1 MNYSIHRFLEKN
13 SDMLPKYISAAFY
26 QSKLSLVQSLFPEG
40 NPRRQV
46 TKKPSTLSSNIRTQL
61 QTLLAIVKHRRSHYV
76 FCIKPNEGK
85 QPHQFDMAL
94 VQHQVRYMSLM
105 PLVHL
110 CRTGHCYHLLHV
122 KFFHRYKLLNSLT
135 WPHFHGGSQVE
146 GIALIIRN
154 LPLPSAEFTIGT
166 KNVFVRSP
174 RTVYELEQFRRLR
187 ISELAVL
194 IQTMFRMY
202 HARKRF
208 QRMRHSQMI
217 ISSAW
222 RTWRVSSFVGNLLIC
237 MMRFV
242 LLSFSA
248 CIGMPIWHS
257 LHWS

>member
-1 MNYSIHRFLEKN
+1 
-13 SDMLPKYISAAFY
+13 
-26 QSKLSLVQSLFPEG
+26 
-40 NPRRQV
+40 
-46 TKKPSTLSSNIRTQL
+46 
-61 QTLLAIVKHRRSHYV
+61 
-76 FCIKPNEGK
+76 
-85 QPHQFDMAL
+85 
-94 VQHQVRYMSLM
+94 MSLM

>member
-1 MNYSIHRFLEKN
+1 
-13 SDMLPKYISAAFY
+13 
-26 QSKLSLVQSLFPEG
+26 
-40 NPRRQV
+40 
-46 TKKPSTLSSNIRTQL
+46 
-61 QTLLAIVKHRRSHYV
+61 
-76 FCIKPNEGK
+76 
-85 QPHQFDMAL
+85 
-94 VQHQVRYMSLM
+94 
-105 PLVHL
+105 
-110 CRTGHCYHLLHV
+110 
-122 KFFHRYKLLNSLT
+122 
-135 WPHFHGGSQVE
+135 VE

-194 IQTMFRMY
+194 IQKMFRMY

-222 RTWRVSSFVGNLLIC
+222 RTWRVSTSLGKVLNC
-237 MMRFV
+237 MMSLI
-242 LLSFSA
+242 LLLFSA
-248 CIGMPIWHS
+248 CSGMPIWHS

>member
-1 MNYSIHRFLEKN
+1 MFLFLYRIRHFANVVNYSIHRFLEKN
-13 SDMLPKYISAAFY
+13 TDMLPKYVSAALY

-40 NPRRQV
+40 NPRRQG

-85 QPHQFDMAL
+85 QSHQFDLAL

-110 CRTGHCYHLLHV
+110 CRTGHCFHLLHV

-194 IQTMFRMY
+194 IQKMFRMY
-202 HARKRF
+202 HAKKRY
-208 QRMRHSQMI
+208 QRMRQSQMI

-222 RTWRVSSFVGNLLIC
+222 RTWRVSYTTSVSTN
-237 MMRFV
+237 
-242 LLSFSA
+242 A
-248 CIGMPIWHS
+248 
-257 LHWS
+257 